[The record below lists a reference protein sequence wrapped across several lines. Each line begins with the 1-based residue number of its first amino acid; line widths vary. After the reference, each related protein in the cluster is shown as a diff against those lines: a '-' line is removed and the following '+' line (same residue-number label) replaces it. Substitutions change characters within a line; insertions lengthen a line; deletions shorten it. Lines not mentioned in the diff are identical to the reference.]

1 MSSESYRVKGVV
13 RVEIAALVTW
23 VLDAVAG
30 LYLLGRSLAEGGLRR
45 QATKVT
51 RFPATVTVS
60 HLLLGVGG
68 LIVWVFY
75 LVTMRAVYAWTA
87 FGSLVVV
94 SLLGF
99 VMLTRWLVGRGG
111 RHARGAEQEVPIIAV
126 VVHGGVAIMT
136 FVLVLFTALAVSQ
149 V

>member
-1 MSSESYRVKGVV
+1 M
-13 RVEIAALVTW
+13 EISALITW

-30 LYLLGRSLAEGGLRR
+30 LYLLGRSLEEGGLRG

-51 RFPATVTVS
+51 RFPATLTLS

-68 LIVWVFY
+68 LGVWIVYV
-75 LVTMRAVYAWTA
+75 VTMRAAYAWTA
-87 FGSLVVV
+87 FGFLVVV
-94 SLLGF
+94 ALLGF
-99 VMLTRWLVGRGG
+99 VMLTRWLVGQGG

-126 VVHGGVAIMT
+126 VVHGGAAIMT
-136 FVLVLFTALAVSQ
+136 FVLVLFTAVAVSR